1 MSLPFELIAAVWLV
15 SLALQAIWALR
26 IYRAGQARTY
36 PATFTYLLFS
46 TVAGCLTLVAS
57 VNHKLEL
64 IGYLVARPLIWILL
78 FAVVHEMFRVLSS
91 QYEGLR
97 RLGQLV
103 LYGAVGSLALFLALV
118 LLGSPYSAPE
128 MNRYYRLWLI
138 QEQSVYLATAI
149 GVLAV
154 ITIGRFFAL
163 PMSQNLRT
171 ILGTLGIYFLGM
183 GGMIVLR
190 SYMGSRWN
198 HVLDLAGLALYCLC
212 LVIGTVLY
220 SRNGDKVAEDPRLT
234 RRAEHLRALGIA
246 SDRLEEVNL
255 QLVRVLAK

>member
-1 MSLPFELIAAVWLV
+1 MAAWLASLV
-15 SLALQAIWALR
+15 LQAIWAFR

-36 PATFTYLLFS
+36 PATFTYLIFS
-46 TVAGCLTLVAS
+46 TVAGLITLLAS
-57 VNHKLEL
+57 TSELLML
-64 IGYLVARPLIWILL
+64 IGYVVARPLIWILL
-78 FAVVHEMFRVLSS
+78 FAVVHEMFQVLAQ

-97 RLGQLV
+97 RIGQLV

-149 GVLAV
+149 GVMAV
-154 ITIGRFFAL
+154 VTVARFFAL
-163 PMSQNLRT
+163 PMSRNLRT
-171 ILGTLGIYFLGM
+171 MLGTLGVYFVGM

-190 SYMGSRWN
+190 SYLGSSWN
-198 HVLDLAGLALYCLC
+198 HVLDLSGLGLYCLC
-212 LVIGTVLY
+212 LAIGTALY
-220 SRNGDKVAEDPRLT
+220 SRKGDQVAEDPRLAQ
-234 RRAEHLRALGIA
+234 RAEHLRALSAA
-246 SDRLEEVNL
+246 SNRLEEVNL